1 MFGSSY
7 DGYTQS
13 LTAPL
18 KSKYLKAPVPTV
30 SQQDNFGH
38 WYINGALQLHVPATC
53 LILWARAIGDN
64 PDMSNSYEITKRLP
78 LISCGDGVFDS
89 EFIIAFNLSNFSTTS
104 KSVKF
109 NFFFPSLSFNKIS
122 GTLW

>member
-18 KSKYLKAPVPTV
+18 RSEYLKAPVPTV

-78 LISCGDGVFDS
+78 LISSGDGVFDS
-89 EFIIAFNLSNFSTTS
+89 EFIRDAIRHNTFDEFWKNYS
-104 KSVKF
+104 SV
-109 NFFFPSLSFNKIS
+109 SYTHL
-122 GTLW
+122 TLPTIYSV